1 MVTSDGEGEEEAPT
15 ISDEEHEVPM
25 ILHPGSQGGRRRST
39 AVFIGNRE
47 EEKARALFLLGE
59 LKLPKQ
65 EESPL
70 FTDDEDE
77 QEEIPMT
84 IPAIFHPEVDH

>member
-59 LKLPKQ
+59 VKRTKLEK
-65 EESPL
+65 SPL
-70 FTDDEDE
+70 FTGDE
-77 QEEIPMT
+77 T
-84 IPAIFHPEVDH
+84 KKKKKKKLLS